1 MPWVDDDTDSLTLD
15 PPLALISRQ
24 EITLQQMQEMCLLLG
39 IDPDV
44 VLRGGQAEIPDIPP
58 WPEARQAFDLV
69 VENAEAYDIASWPLV
84 RVRAVLAKIVAHFG
98 RA

>member
-1 MPWVDDDTDSLTLD
+1 MPWVEDNSGDLSLD
-15 PPLALISRQ
+15 PPLQLIDRK

-58 WPEARQAFDLV
+58 WPEAEQAFDLV
-69 VENAEAYDIASWPLV
+69 VENAEAYDISTWPVV

-98 RA
+98 TA